1 MQAWLRAMLFA
12 VLAHGMAA
20 PAFAQPYPTR
30 AITLVVPFPAGG
42 AADFVGRQI
51 ASRLGPRLGQP
62 VVVEN
67 RPGATGIIGAQQ
79 VSRAAPDGY
88 TLLIINSGSHGTLPN
103 VHRALPFD
111 PLADFTPLAL
121 GARFPL
127 VMVIASTLPPRNLQ
141 DFIAY
146 ARQSRSET
154 TYGTSGQGST
164 LHIAG
169 EMFRMTTGIVATHV
183 PFRGESLALVEV
195 MAERVTTAFPA
206 AGGAV
211 GQVRAG
217 TLRALG
223 VTAASRLAIL
233 PDVPTMAEAGL
244 PGFEV
249 GVWYGVAG
257 PARLPAAVVQRLS
270 EALLAVVREDE
281 FATRMR
287 EQGGEASPLGPEE
300 FATFIRRQIETIGRV
315 TQAAGITI
323 E

>member
-1 MQAWLRAMLFA
+1 MQAWFRAVLLAML
-12 VLAHGMAA
+12 VHGVAA
-20 PAFAQPYPTR
+20 PAHAQPYPSR
-30 AITLVVPFPAGG
+30 PITLVVPFPAGG

-51 ASRLGPRLGQP
+51 AARLGTRLRQP

-111 PLADFTPLAL
+111 PIADFTPLGL

-127 VMVIASTLPPRNLQ
+127 VMVIAATLPPRSLR
-141 DFIAY
+141 DFIDQ
-146 ARQSRSET
+146 ARQGGSEI

-169 EMFRMTTGIVATHV
+169 EMFRMATGIPSTHV

-206 AGGAV
+206 AGAV
-211 GQVRAG
+211 IGQVRDG
-217 TLRALG
+217 TLRPLG
-223 VTAASRLAIL
+223 VTAATRLAIL

-257 PARLPAAVVQRLS
+257 PARLPPAIARQLGEMLLQVVQD
-270 EALLAVVREDE
+270 EE
-281 FATRMR
+281 FAARMR
-287 EQGGEASPLGPEE
+287 EQGGEAVPLGPEE
-300 FATFIRRQIETIGRV
+300 FATFIGRQIETIGRV
-315 TQAAGITI
+315 TRAAGITLD
-323 E
+323 